1 MHPEQLEELPGIGP
15 KTVEKISVAV
25 QAYFSSLEG
34 GEPAATEEAA
44 AEGAEGEGEVV
55 DAQPDAIM
63 EEAEDTAGQSGDDT
77 GLSTEADE
85 ASESVAELEETG
97 QDYEAE
103 VVEGVEDAPPAD
115 EAEVTTHERRDDDSS
130 EKS

>member
-1 MHPEQLEELPGIGP
+1 
-15 KTVEKISVAV
+15 
-25 QAYFSSLEG
+25 
-34 GEPAATEEAA
+34 
-44 AEGAEGEGEVV
+44 VV